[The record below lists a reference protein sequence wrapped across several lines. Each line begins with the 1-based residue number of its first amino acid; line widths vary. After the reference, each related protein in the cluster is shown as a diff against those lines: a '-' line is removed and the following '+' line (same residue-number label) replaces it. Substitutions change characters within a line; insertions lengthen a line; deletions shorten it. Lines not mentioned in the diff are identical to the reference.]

1 MILDRDRPKR
11 RRWVRQV
18 LGIAISAGCL
28 ALVVRRIDFAEVE
41 RALAQTRWQYLAL
54 GLASLAFGY
63 ATRVQRWSVMLRA
76 AGARVSGVA
85 CAAPFVGS
93 VALNN
98 VLPFRTG
105 DVVRAFVFPT
115 AIGVRRVTATASIV
129 LERILDLQALL
140 MVLGIGLAL
149 TRSVS
154 PAAFKGGVAIL
165 SILCGTGLAAAV
177 IFSRP
182 IARVISRATAAA
194 ERRDRARLAAGLR
207 VGQELMEGLAA
218 MSRPG
223 VLARVFLLSILVW
236 LGEAGL
242 FLALL
247 TGLDLATGATA
258 ALVIMAVATLSTLVP
273 SSPGYVGPF
282 HLAAYSA
289 VAALGATSAQA
300 ASFAILAHLALW
312 VPTTLAGVV
321 AILANGQLFRGT
333 TRPAPY

>member
-1 MILDRDRPKR
+1 M
-11 RRWVRQV
+11 
-18 LGIAISAGCL
+18 
-28 ALVVRRIDFAEVE
+28 E
-41 RALAQTRWQYLAL
+41 RHA
-54 GLASLAFGY
+54 
-63 ATRVQRWSVMLRA
+63 RA

-98 VLPFRTG
+98 VLPFRAG
-105 DVVRAFVFPT
+105 DVIRAVVFPT

-129 LERILDLQALL
+129 LERILDLQTLL
-140 MVLGIGLAL
+140 VVLGIGLAL

-154 PAAFKGGVAIL
+154 VPAAFKGGVAIL
-165 SILCGTGLAAAV
+165 SILCGTGIAAAV
-177 IFSRP
+177 IFSRH
-182 IARVISRATAAA
+182 RRLISRAAAAA
-194 ERRDRARLAAGLR
+194 ERRDRARLAGGLR

-223 VLARVFLLSILVW
+223 VLAWAFLLSMFVW

-242 FLALL
+242 FFALL
-247 TGLDLATGATA
+247 TGLDLATGTAA

-312 VPTTLAGVV
+312 VPTTLAGV